1 MGHWHGAGGYPA
13 AAGFGS
19 QAMNIHLPYFTNQQ
33 LQIAMSNITKAFADA
48 VSKNEGSERVMLRS
62 PNGTVY
68 AITTD
73 NAGVL
78 TTTAISGKDREI

>member
-1 MGHWHGAGGYPA
+1 
-13 AAGFGS
+13 
-19 QAMNIHLPYFTNQQ
+19 MNIHLPFFTNQQ
-33 LQIAMSNITKAFADA
+33 LQIAFQTISQAFGNV

-62 PNGTVY
+62 PNGTIY

-73 NAGVL
+73 DAGVI

>member
-1 MGHWHGAGGYPA
+1 
-13 AAGFGS
+13 
-19 QAMNIHLPYFTNQQ
+19 MNIHLPYFTNQQ
-33 LQIAMSNITKAFADA
+33 LQIAFQTISQAFGNV

-62 PNGTVY
+62 PNGTIY

-73 NAGVL
+73 DAGVI